1 MAPGLFSKFI
11 KRGSPSHSRAQSDAS
26 GSSQSS
32 RKSSS
37 TLPSHKVP
45 PRPITP
51 TIKID
56 PCAEAS
62 RTSLGTQDSGS
73 SQIVTVVVEPPS
85 PHDSVLLSSYS
96 ECGACETWEDST
108 LACTTSPAFSGS
120 CLTRDNTSM
129 PKTSDFRPKRSASSR
144 SLHTV
149 STPETTTRD
158 PRQGENGTVIMAP
171 VVGSPTALKTEF
183 SPQQGSA
190 SFVPPQ
196 DSGVMSTSPG
206 TKDKRRPWKKSTTR
220 KPTGLASAITA
231 SGATMAQST
240 LSPAQQTPFSSAT
253 QQAQVSSTSSRKASI
268 PESPSYSA
276 RPPPGSFYHVKGKS
290 GDFSPASKQKR
301 LSLPRSGA
309 RRTSVS
315 VASDNAS
322 EHYLEDRP
330 EYYSALD
337 ASSDE
342 DESEENESILDEMED
357 MPVTGFAVASNKR
370 NADFHELFPSIPEGD
385 YLIEG
390 VRGPPSISPH

>member
-37 TLPSHKVP
+37 TLPSQKVP
-45 PRPITP
+45 PGPITP

-158 PRQGENGTVIMAP
+158 PRQ
-171 VVGSPTALKTEF
+171 
-183 SPQQGSA
+183 
-190 SFVPPQ
+190 
-196 DSGVMSTSPG
+196 
-206 TKDKRRPWKKSTTR
+206 RRK
-220 KPTGLASAITA
+220 
-231 SGATMAQST
+231 
-240 LSPAQQTPFSSAT
+240 
-253 QQAQVSSTSSRKASI
+253 
-268 PESPSYSA
+268 
-276 RPPPGSFYHVKGKS
+276 
-290 GDFSPASKQKR
+290 
-301 LSLPRSGA
+301 
-309 RRTSVS
+309 
-315 VASDNAS
+315 
-322 EHYLEDRP
+322 
-330 EYYSALD
+330 
-337 ASSDE
+337 
-342 DESEENESILDEMED
+342 ME
-357 MPVTGFAVASNKR
+357 P
-370 NADFHELFPSIPEGD
+370 
-385 YLIEG
+385 
-390 VRGPPSISPH
+390 

>member
-1 MAPGLFSKFI
+1 
-11 KRGSPSHSRAQSDAS
+11 
-26 GSSQSS
+26 
-32 RKSSS
+32 
-37 TLPSHKVP
+37 
-45 PRPITP
+45 
-51 TIKID
+51 
-56 PCAEAS
+56 
-62 RTSLGTQDSGS
+62 
-73 SQIVTVVVEPPS
+73 
-85 PHDSVLLSSYS
+85 
-96 ECGACETWEDST
+96 
-108 LACTTSPAFSGS
+108 
-120 CLTRDNTSM
+120 
-129 PKTSDFRPKRSASSR
+129 
-144 SLHTV
+144 
-149 STPETTTRD
+149 
-158 PRQGENGTVIMAP
+158 MAP
-171 VVGSPTALKTEF
+171 VVESPTALKTEF
-183 SPQQGSA
+183 FPQQGSA

-206 TKDKRRPWKKSTTR
+206 AKDKRRPWKKSTTR

-240 LSPAQQTPFSSAT
+240 LSPAQQAPFSSAT

-322 EHYLEDRP
+322 EYYLEDRP

-342 DESEENESILDEMED
+342 DESEESESILDEMED